1 MEKPSRPPSRWRL
14 PALLLARLWAGPTT
28 LLGIAAALASLSVPR
43 RAGPILLCRSSRG
56 FARWFLLRRGYHA
69 IAIGHLVLM
78 AEEASL
84 DLLPH
89 EMVHVR
95 QSERWGPLFIPAYLA
110 AMLVLRVRGR
120 DPYHDNPFEVEAR
133 REAGG

>member
-43 RAGPILLCRSSRG
+43 RSGPVLISRSSRG

-69 IAIGHLVLM
+69 IALGHVVLM

>member
-1 MEKPSRPPSRWRL
+1 MREPSRSSSRPGL
-14 PALLLARLWAGPTT
+14 PVLLLARLWAGPTT
-28 LLGIAAALASLSVPR
+28 LLGIAAALASLSLPR
-43 RAGPILLCRSSRG
+43 RSGPVLLCRSSRG

-69 IAIGHLVLM
+69 IALGHLVLM
-78 AEEASL
+78 VDEASP

-110 AMLVLRVRGR
+110 AMLLLRVRGR
-120 DPYHDNPFEVEAR
+120 DPYRDNPFEVEAR
-133 REAGG
+133 REGGG

>member
-1 MEKPSRPPSRWRL
+1 ML
-14 PALLLARLWAGPTT
+14 ALVLTRLWAGPTT
-28 LLGIAAALASLSVPR
+28 LLGIAAALTSLSVPR

-69 IAIGHLVLM
+69 IALGHLVLM
-78 AEEASL
+78 AEEASP

-110 AMLVLRVRGR
+110 AMLFLRLRGR
-120 DPYHDNPFEVEAR
+120 NPYHDNPFEVEAR
-133 REAGG
+133 REGGS